1 MFNSCCPDLLV
12 NVSTEYPEL
21 VAYQGLYHPL
31 ENETTGR
38 GGKKSSIALMYRYIL
53 RGILPYYL

>member
-21 VAYQGLYHPL
+21 VGYQGLYHPMK
-31 ENETTGR
+31 NETTGR
-38 GGKKSSIALMYRYIL
+38 GGTIL
-53 RGILPYYL
+53 FTCGTQVIER